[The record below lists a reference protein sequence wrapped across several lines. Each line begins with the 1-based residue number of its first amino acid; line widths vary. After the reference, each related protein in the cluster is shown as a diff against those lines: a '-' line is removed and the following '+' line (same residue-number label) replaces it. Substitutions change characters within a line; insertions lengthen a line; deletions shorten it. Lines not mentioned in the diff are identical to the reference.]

1 MIFLIPAILFFVY
14 FFCLISLWIGLK
26 NLSQCSQP
34 ELHHVSIIVAMKN
47 EEINVRFCLDALVN
61 QNYPSKLFE
70 IIIVDDGSSDGTPL
84 ILNEY
89 QQKYPFISVIKTG
102 QTPSVSSSKKQ
113 ALNKA
118 IKKSSGQILIFT
130 DADCVP
136 PVNWVSKM
144 VSCFEPQVG
153 LAAGFSPEIDPINS
167 TFGKILEL
175 DSLAA
180 GIVAAGSIGRN
191 KAVTCTGRNIAYRR
205 EVFAQINGFEEIMG
219 SVSGDDDLFLQL
231 VKNKT
236 NWKIKY
242 TTQIETIVP
251 SFQTKSF
258 AGFYRQ
264 KKRHLSAG
272 KYYNFK
278 IQIGYFLFH
287 LANLGFFL
295 CFLILL
301 FSGKFF
307 ILSLSFLLF
316 KFLADWFLLKSGSQK
331 FNLTFTLPIF
341 LLWEVF
347 FLTYH
352 LVIGPASWFGK
363 IRW

>member
-1 MIFLIPAILFFVY
+1 MIFLIPAILFVVY
-14 FFCLISLWIGLK
+14 FFCLITLWIGLE

-34 ELHHVSIIVAMKN
+34 ELLHVSIIVAMRN
-47 EEINVRFCLDALVN
+47 EETNARFCLDALVN
-61 QNYPSKLFE
+61 QNYPSKLLE

-102 QTPSVSSSKKQ
+102 QTPSVNSRKKN

-118 IKKSSGQILIFT
+118 IKKSSGQILLFT

-136 PVNWVSKM
+136 PVNWVRRM

-153 LAAGFSPEIDPINS
+153 LAAGFSPVIDPTNS

-205 EVFAQINGFEEIMG
+205 EVFDQINGFQKIMN

-242 TTQIETIVP
+242 AKQIETVVP

-258 AGFYRQ
+258 ADFVRQ
-264 KKRHLSAG
+264 KRRHLSAG

-278 IQIGYFLFH
+278 IKIGYFLFH

-295 CFLILL
+295 YFFISL

-307 ILSLSFLLF
+307 ILSLSLLLF
-316 KFLADWFLLKSGSQK
+316 KLLADWLLLKSGSHK
-331 FNLTFTLPIF
+331 FNLTFTCSTF

-352 LVIGPASWFGK
+352 LVIGPASWVGK